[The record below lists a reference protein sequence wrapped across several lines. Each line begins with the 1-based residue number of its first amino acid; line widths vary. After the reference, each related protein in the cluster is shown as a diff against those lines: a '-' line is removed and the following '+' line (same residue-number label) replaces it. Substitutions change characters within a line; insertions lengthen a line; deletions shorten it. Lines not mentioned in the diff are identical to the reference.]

1 MSTFFSSSLRTRI
14 VKTENV
20 ISQGQINFALH
31 IIYDFVER
39 IITEPICT
47 AQVFASRDLD
57 ELCLRIGRQS
67 LATLAAQQTDLWPDR
82 ARESTVV
89 YLVSR
94 LQRSGGHSR
103 LIQDFISAQPE
114 KNHLILSTEVGGP
127 SDTDHYSKIFSTLE
141 NVRFVRAPRGNF
153 QARLEWLQST
163 LLATQ
168 PEHVY
173 LLNHH
178 QDSVAVSALAP
189 EMGLKGSFI
198 HHGDHHLCLGVHMDH
213 FYHVDLHPMGY
224 HYCRDELGVN
234 NRYLPLTFE
243 DKQCVPMQTD
253 FKHGGSLTTATAAGF
268 NKIEIPYYVSYLDT
282 IPQVLKVTGG
292 KHIHI
297 GRLTPWAR
305 WRIDRQMRKHGV
317 PKDQFIYIKWVP
329 SVWKALQEHKV
340 DLYLASFPYGAGLTL
355 IEAMG
360 AGVPVI
366 MHKHMYSRVLSSL
379 ELAYPEAY
387 CWSDPDE
394 LLAHLSALR
403 PERLE
408 RERQLARQ
416 QYERFHRPEILQN
429 YLSSSDRSEIDVP
442 PLDESF
448 QPRWDE
454 WAAWVEAR
462 LSASHLLYRFAYRTF
477 RSLRA
482 RFQ

>member
-1 MSTFFSSSLRTRI
+1 MCIFDKSLRSLIGRENCTLDRESVNDVMYRI
-14 VKTENV
+14 
-20 ISQGQINFALH
+20 H
-31 IIYDFVER
+31 DFVER
-39 IITEPICT
+39 IITEPTCT

-67 LATLAAQQTDLWPDR
+67 LANSAAPQVDLWAVR
-82 ARESTVV
+82 TSGATVV

-103 LIQDFISAQPE
+103 LVQDFIRAQPE

-127 SDTDHYSKIFSTLE
+127 SDIDHYSKIFSTLE

-153 QARLEWLQST
+153 QARLEWLQSI

-168 PEHVY
+168 IEHVY

-178 QDSVAVSALAP
+178 QDSVAVSALVP
-189 EMGLKGSFI
+189 ELGLKGSFI
-198 HHGDHHLCLGVHMDH
+198 HHGDHHLCLGVHMEHLD
-213 FYHVDLHPMGY
+213 HVDLHPMGY

-243 DKQCVPMQTD
+243 DKQCVSIQTD
-253 FKHGGSLTTATAAGF
+253 FMHGGPLTIATAGGF

-282 IPQVLKVTGG
+282 IPLVLKVTGG

-305 WRIDRQMRKHGV
+305 WRIYRQMRKHGV
-317 PKDQFIYIKWVP
+317 PKDRFIYIKWVP

-394 LLAHLSALR
+394 LLAHLSGLQ
-403 PERLE
+403 PERLV
-408 RERQLARQ
+408 RERYLARQ

-429 YLSSSDRSEIDVP
+429 YLSATDPDDIGVP
-442 PLDESF
+442 PLAENF

-462 LSASHLLYRFAYRTF
+462 LSASQILYRFAYRTF